1 MLLRR
6 RQGELRLNG
15 TPADYRWTASDLTVD
30 GLELALPPRQRWEG
44 IYGQL
49 SGNASAFPTMD
60 GESTE
65 QHASIHQ
72 RPSSWRRRVTTKLAA
87 LR

>member
-1 MLLRR
+1 MLYAGWKPSIDPATYQKRR
-6 RQGELRLNG
+6 DAAKKWVRDVK
-15 TPADYRWTASDLTVD
+15 AA
-30 GLELALPPRQRWEG
+30 LAPYAAG
-44 IYGQL
+44 AYGQL